1 MQKHTPIVCRRLWGI
16 AVLLIVLLL
25 ATSCD
30 TLIKPV
36 FPPAPSETVGAD
48 NPTGS
53 ADLPDEPSRDTD
65 EPSPDETLPDETGEA
80 FIDFCAEEKY
90 NIL

>member
-36 FPPAPSETVGAD
+36 FPTAPSETVSMAG
-48 NPTGS
+48 
-53 ADLPDEPSRDTD
+53 TD
-65 EPSPDETLPDETGEA
+65 SSLRA
-80 FIDFCAEEKY
+80 A
-90 NIL
+90 